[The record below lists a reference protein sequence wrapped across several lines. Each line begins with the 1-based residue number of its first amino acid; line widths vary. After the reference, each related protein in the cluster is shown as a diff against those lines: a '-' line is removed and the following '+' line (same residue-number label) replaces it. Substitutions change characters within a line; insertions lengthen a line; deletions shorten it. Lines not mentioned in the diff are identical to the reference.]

1 MMNKKIVLSI
11 VLLVTLIQSS
21 WAYSQEPK
29 GDKYYSKKM
38 FANAIKYYEKDLKKN
53 TNNADLLYK
62 IAASYYNIGQYDK
75 AYNYFEKAYQINTH
89 PSNAEFL
96 FLYAQTLKIK
106 EKYTEAIKVFY
117 AYLET
122 NPNNVS
128 AKNALKV
135 CAEIRNILT
144 KPREY
149 EIQALDEI
157 NTEKIEF
164 IAGVFNSKLLFIK
177 ETKIPEMFD
186 DIHSNYDNG
195 YFFDIYEYDVSKK
208 KEKKFSSKL
217 NQDYAYDGP
226 IAISPDGKEI
236 IFTRTTY
243 NPIKNI
249 NTAKLYIADYV
260 KGKIKSIRSFE
271 YNSDSYNTAHACY
284 SPDGN
289 TLFFVSDMPGGF
301 GQTDIWMCKR
311 EGNKWG
317 KPINLGGDINTSGKE
332 LFPYMRKDG
341 KLFFSSD
348 GLPGLGGIDI
358 FSAKQKEG
366 IWILDRMESLHLN
379 SSYDDFA
386 VVFTSDS
393 TGYFSSNRP
402 GGKGKDDIYSFKYR
416 NLSMKI
422 DGKIL
427 LTENINDPAKN
438 VKVYLLD
445 ASGKKID
452 STTTNQNGDFV
463 FNYLDYKQTYLVQ
476 VDDEAPEFKG
486 KARFYMAKDGKIIR
500 VSKKLKDE
508 KFVFK
513 LLPYEKYTI
522 EDLKGDGD
530 LTLSGNFLI
539 AGNSSMPLKNVK
551 IIIKTPSG
559 DIIDT
564 ATTNE
569 FGAFAFKYLDY
580 DQNYLITFEDKD
592 LNLSPGTKLILTN
605 KAGKEIK
612 SFVYN
617 PNQPFKFELLQT
629 DKVILKELELSDKDL
644 IFNLKGY
651 LKDIKLNPLSNV
663 EVKVVD
669 DKDILQTI
677 KTDDNGMFVIENLKF
692 KNGVSFD
699 IDENNEKLK
708 KLDVILI
715 TDNKNRIIKR
725 LVRGMGGDFKIELLD
740 LEKTTLSQ
748 YTVDDP
754 WLKVLNLKNAKK
766 KDSITVI
773 ENINYALNEY
783 KFDEAGKRILD
794 KVVQILKSNQ
804 NLYVEISSHTDSRAD
819 DNYNLKLSQKRA
831 QYVVDYLILN
841 DIDKSRLKAIG
852 YGEKKLLNK
861 CGNNVPCTEEE
872 HAVNRRTEFKI
883 VDKTAS
889 EIKN

>member
-1 MMNKKIVLSI
+1 MKTFQYSLIFILLISKMM
-11 VLLVTLIQSS
+11 
-21 WAYSQEPK
+21 AFSQEPK
-29 GDKYYSKKM
+29 GDKYFSQKM
-38 FANAIKYYEKDLKKN
+38 YANAIKYYEKALKKDN
-53 TNNADLLYK
+53 NNAILLYK
-62 IAASYYNIGQYDK
+62 AGISYYHISNYDK
-75 AYNYFEKAYQINTH
+75 AFEYLQKAYQINSS
-89 PSNAEFL
+89 PSNVEDL
-96 FLYAQTLKIK
+96 FYYGNVLKIK
-106 EKYTEAIKVFY
+106 EKYDEALKVFY
-117 AYLET
+117 KVIES
-122 NPNNVS
+122 NPNNTLV
-128 AKNALKV
+128 KNSLKA

-144 KPREY
+144 KPKEY
-149 EIQALDEI
+149 DVQLLDI
-157 NTEKIEF
+157 NTESTEF
-164 IAGVFNSKLLFIK
+164 VAGINEDHLLLVKESKV
-177 ETKIPEMFD
+177 PEMFD
-186 DIHSNYDNG
+186 EINSSYDNG
-195 YFFDIYEYDVSKK
+195 FFYDVYLYDSKK
-208 KEKKFSSKL
+208 NVVKKFSKQL

-226 IAISPDGKEI
+226 VAFSPDGKEF
-236 IFTRTTY
+236 IFTRSKY
-243 NPIKNI
+243 NPSKNT
-249 NTAKLYIADYV
+249 NTTQLYIADYT
-260 KGKIKSIRSFE
+260 KGKIKNIRPFE
-271 YNSDSYNTAHACY
+271 YNSSEYNVAHAAY

-301 GQTDIWMCKR
+301 GQTDIWMCKK
-311 EGNKWG
+311 ENGKWSQP
-317 KPINLGGDINTSGKE
+317 KNLGGDINTSGKE
-332 LFPYMRKDG
+332 MFPYVRKDG

-348 GLPGLGGIDI
+348 GLPGLGGLDI
-358 FSAKQKEG
+358 FSAQQKEG
-366 IWILDRMESLHLN
+366 IWLVDRMESLKLN

-393 TGYFSSNRP
+393 TGYFSSNRS
-402 GGKGKDDIYSFKYR
+402 GGKGKDDIYSFKFR

-427 LTENINDPAKN
+427 LTENINNPAPN
-438 VKVYLLD
+438 VKVFLLD
-445 ASGKKID
+445 GNGKKVD
-452 STTTNQNGDFV
+452 STITDNQGNFE
-463 FNYLDYKQTYLVQ
+463 FNYLDYNKTYLVQ

-486 KARFYMAKDGKIIR
+486 KARFYMAKDGKVIR
-500 VSKKLKDE
+500 VSKKMNDE

-513 LLPYEKYTI
+513 LLPYEKHPI
-522 EDLKGDGD
+522 EDIKGDGD

-539 AGNSSMPLKNVK
+539 AGNTSLPLKNAK

-559 DIIDT
+559 DIVDT

-580 DQNYLITFEDKD
+580 DQNYIITFDDRD

-612 SFVYN
+612 TFVYN
-617 PNQPFKFELLQT
+617 PNQGFKFELLET
-629 DKVILKELELSDKDL
+629 DKVVFKELSLPDSDL
-644 IFNLKGY
+644 MFSLKGY
-651 LKDIKLNPLSNV
+651 LKDTKLNPLSNV
-663 EVKVVD
+663 ELKVVD
-669 DKDILQTI
+669 EEKVLQTI
-677 KTDDNGMFVIENLKF
+677 QTDENGMFNIENLKF
-692 KNGVSFD
+692 KTGVSFD
-699 IDENNEKLK
+699 IDEKNEKLK
-708 KLDVILI
+708 NLNVVLI

-725 LVRGMGGDFKIELLD
+725 LVRGMGGEFKIQLLD

-794 KVVQILKSNQ
+794 KVVQILKN
-804 NLYVEISSHTDSRAD
+804 NPDLYVEISPHTDSRAD

-841 DIDKSRLKAIG
+841 DVDKKRLKAIG

-883 VDKTAS
+883 VDKSAF
-889 EIKN
+889 ENN

>member
-1 MMNKKIVLSI
+1 MNKKIILSLTLI
-11 VLLVTLIQSS
+11 VTLIQSS

-29 GDKYYSKKM
+29 GDKYFSKKM
-38 FANAIKYYEKDLKKN
+38 YGLAIRYYEKELKKN
-53 TNNADLLYK
+53 STNSELLYK

-75 AYNYFEKAYQINTH
+75 AYDYFTKAYQQ
-89 PSNAEFL
+89 NAQPANNEFL
-96 FLYAQTLKIK
+96 YLYANTLKIK
-106 EKYTEAIKVFY
+106 EKYPEAIKLYY
-117 AYLET
+117 AFLET
-122 NPNNVS
+122 NPNNVA
-128 AKNALKV
+128 AKNALKA
-135 CAEIRNILT
+135 CSDIRNILT
-144 KPREY
+144 KPKEY
-149 EIQALDEI
+149 DIQAFEDL
-157 NTEKIEF
+157 NTEKTEF
-164 IAGVFNSKLLFIK
+164 VAGVLKDKLLFIK
-177 ETKIPEMFD
+177 EIKVPEMFD

-195 YFFDIYEYDVSKK
+195 YFFDIYEYDAIKK

-226 IAISPDGKEI
+226 IVFSPDGKEI
-236 IFTRTTY
+236 MFTRTTY
-243 NPIKNI
+243 NPTKNI

-260 KGKIKSIRSFE
+260 KGKIKNIRPFD
-271 YNSDSYNTAHACY
+271 YNSDAYNTAHACY
-284 SPDGN
+284 GPDGN

-301 GQTDIWMCKR
+301 GQSDLWMCKR
-311 EGNKWG
+311 EANGWS
-317 KPINLGGDINTSGKE
+317 KPVNLGGDVNTSGKE
-332 LFPYMRKDG
+332 MFPYIRKDG

-348 GLPGLGGIDI
+348 GLPGLGGMDI
-358 FSAKQKEG
+358 FSAQQKEG
-366 IWILDRMESLHLN
+366 IWILDRMESLLLN

-386 VVFTSDS
+386 IVFTSDS

-416 NLSMKI
+416 NLSLKI

-427 LTENINDPAKN
+427 LTENLNDPAKN

-445 ASGKKID
+445 ATGKKVD
-452 STTTNQNGDFV
+452 STMTNEKGEFV
-463 FNYLDYKQTYLVQ
+463 FNYLDYKQNYLVQ

-513 LLPYEKYTI
+513 LLPYEKYMI

-539 AGNSSMPLKNVK
+539 AGNTSLPLKNVK

-559 DIIDT
+559 DIVDT

-612 SFVYN
+612 SFIYN
-617 PNQPFKFELLQT
+617 PNQPFKFELLET
-629 DKVILKELELSDKDL
+629 DKVVLKELELSDKDL

-663 EVKVVD
+663 EVKIVD
-669 DKDILQTI
+669 EKELLQTI
-677 KTDDNGMFVIENLKF
+677 KTDDNGMFAIENLKF

-699 IDENNEKLK
+699 VDENNDKLK
-708 KLDVILI
+708 NLDVILI
-715 TDNKNRIIKR
+715 TDSKNRVIKR
-725 LVRGMGGDFKIELLD
+725 LVRGLGGAFKIELLD

-794 KVVQILKSNQ
+794 KVVQILKNNQ

-831 QYVVDYLILN
+831 QFVVDYLILN
-841 DIDKSRLKAIG
+841 DVDKSRLKAIG
-852 YGEKKLLNK
+852 YGEKKLLNN